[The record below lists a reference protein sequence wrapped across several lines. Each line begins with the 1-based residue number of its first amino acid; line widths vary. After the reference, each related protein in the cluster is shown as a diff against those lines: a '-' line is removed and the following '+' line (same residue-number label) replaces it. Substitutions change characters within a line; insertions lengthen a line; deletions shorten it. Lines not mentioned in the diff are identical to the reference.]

1 MSQGET
7 VMTTAILQK
16 WVRDPRSGEVHLP
29 SEQVAIMSV
38 IRNLDR
44 VLFKVRWQAGGECMV
59 FSEELQEMCD
69 FEEVRQDA

>member
-1 MSQGET
+1 
-7 VMTTAILQK
+7 MTTAILQK

-44 VLFKVRWQAGGECMV
+44 VLFKVKWQAGGECMV
-59 FSEELQEMCD
+59 FSEELQEMRD
-69 FEEVRQDA
+69 SEEVRQVA

>member
-1 MSQGET
+1 
-7 VMTTAILQK
+7 MTTAILQK

-29 SEQVAIMSV
+29 SEEVAIMSV

-59 FSEELQEMCD
+59 FSEELQETRD
-69 FEEVRQDA
+69 PEEVRQVA

>member
-1 MSQGET
+1 
-7 VMTTAILQK
+7 MTTAILQK

-44 VLFKVRWQAGGECMV
+44 VLFKVKWQAGGECMV
-59 FSEELQEMCD
+59 FSEELQETRD
-69 FEEVRQDA
+69 SEEVRQVA

>member
-1 MSQGET
+1 
-7 VMTTAILQK
+7 MTTAILQK

-29 SEQVAIMSV
+29 SEEVAIMSV

-59 FSEELQEMCD
+59 FSEELQETRD
-69 FEEVRQDA
+69 SEEVRQVA